1 MSKTIK
7 LNQMG
12 NKITAEE
19 LKTVQENQGKM
30 NQALSQV
37 GMLEA
42 QKYGLM
48 GHIQELNKEVEDN
61 KKVLEEK
68 YGAIS
73 INLEDGSFEDIK
85 EEVEVAEVIEE

>member
-7 LNQMG
+7 LNTME
-12 NKITAEE
+12 NKITEEE
-19 LKTVQENQGKM
+19 LKKVQELQGQM

-37 GMLEA
+37 GLIEA
-42 QKYGLM
+42 QKHGLL
-48 GHIQELNKEVEDN
+48 HSIADLNKEVEDN

-68 YGAIS
+68 YGQIQ

-85 EEVEVAEVIEE
+85 KEEEEK

>member
-7 LNQMG
+7 LNTMK
-12 NKITAEE
+12 NKITEEE
-19 LKTVQENQGKM
+19 LKKVQELQGQM

-37 GMLEA
+37 GLIEA
-42 QKYGLM
+42 QKHGLL
-48 GHIQELNKEVEDN
+48 HSIADLNKEVEDN

-68 YGAIS
+68 YGQIQ

-85 EEVEVAEVIEE
+85 KEEEK